1 MQRSLQRFVDH
12 IQRMQKEPG
21 LLFDQQ
27 WRIEVAA
34 ELATWKLIRDEA
46 RALTPPPRFASF
58 HAFYLDG
65 LEKFAQAA
73 DDFAYGVDHL
83 DAERIQKASDEIKQA
98 SQSFNQA
105 LAQLPQ

>member
-1 MQRSLQRFVDH
+1 MTKRERS
-12 IQRMQKEPG
+12 P
-21 LLFDQQ
+21 
-27 WRIEVAA
+27 AA
-34 ELATWKLIRDEA
+34 TLR
-46 RALTPPPRFASF
+46 SF

-83 DAERIQKASDEIKQA
+83 DAERIQKASDEIRQA